1 MNIFALNISPVVSA
15 QIQHDKHVVKMVL
28 ESAQMLCSTFD
39 PNLYD
44 VPYKRVHYNHPCTKW
59 ARENIGNFFWLVN
72 HGLALASE
80 YTYRYG
86 KVHMSEKVIKW
97 CKKNILSTDISK
109 HPTITPFAQAMPDEY
124 KDKYSVLAYRKYYV
138 GEKLHNAKWTKRP
151 IPKLFQPYVIPTIY

>member
-1 MNIFALNISPVVSA
+1 MNIFALSHSPIVSA
-15 QIQHDKHVVKMVL
+15 QMQHDKHVVKMVL

-86 KVHMSEKVIKW
+86 KVHCLRKLSSGVRKIYLAQIYQNIQRLHRSLKPCPTSIKT
-97 CKKNILSTDISK
+97 NILC
-109 HPTITPFAQAMPDEY
+109 
-124 KDKYSVLAYRKYYV
+124 
-138 GEKLHNAKWTKRP
+138 
-151 IPKLFQPYVIPTIY
+151 